1 MALCSARGRFLQR
14 LSGAIWLLARER
26 DSMGFAIAVDSTFDM
41 SEEEYKDLK
50 VAMVPLNIRIGEDEW
65 KDQSEITSLEFY
77 ERMAASEC
85 LPKTSQPSPHD
96 FIVEYDRLLSEG
108 SDGVLSLHIA
118 GVLSGTVESA
128 RLAAGQVK
136 GDVRVVDTLGTSAQ
150 AALVLKEA
158 CRLRDAGVSLA
169 SAQEEIER
177 FVPQTQFLVAC
188 ETLENLLKGGRLSA
202 DRAKDASLL
211 NIKPIFTFDERGVL
225 VPFGKAKGMRGVVK
239 QYVAHVQ
246 KRTQEQGKQAI
257 RFCHVGNEAAVES
270 LKKALAEAEVEYVDK
285 GSCPCGATIATHLG
299 MGALGIGL
307 CPAGE

>member
-1 MALCSARGRFLQR
+1 MS
-14 LSGAIWLLARER
+14 
-26 DSMGFAIAVDSTFDM
+26 FAIAVDSTFDM
-41 SEEEYKDLK
+41 SEGEYRELE
-50 VAMVPLNIRIGEDEW
+50 VAMVPLSIRIGGEEW
-65 KDQSEITSLEFY
+65 KDQREISSLEFY
-77 ERMAASEC
+77 EHMSASES
-85 LPKTSQPSPHD
+85 LPKTSQPSPHE
-96 FIVEYDRLLSEG
+96 FIVEFNRLLSEG
-108 SDGVLSLHIA
+108 NDGVLSLHIA

-128 RLAAGQVK
+128 RLAATQVA

-150 AALVLKEA
+150 AALVLKRA
-158 CRLRDAGVSLA
+158 CQLRDAGVSLA
-169 SAQEEIER
+169 NAQEEIEK

-257 RFCHVGNEAAVES
+257 RFCHVGNEPAVES
-270 LKKALAEAEVEYVDK
+270 LKRALADAGVDYSDE

-307 CPAGE
+307 SPA

>member
-1 MALCSARGRFLQR
+1 MS
-14 LSGAIWLLARER
+14 
-26 DSMGFAIAVDSTFDM
+26 FAIVVDSTFDM
-41 SEEEYKDLK
+41 YEGEYRELE
-50 VAMVPLNIRIGEDEW
+50 VAMVPLSIRIGGEEW
-65 KDQSEITSLEFY
+65 KDQREISSLEFY
-77 ERMAASEC
+77 ERMSASES
-85 LPKTSQPSPHD
+85 LPKTSQPSPHE
-96 FIVEYDRLLSEG
+96 FIVEFNRLLSEG
-108 SDGVLSLHIA
+108 NDGVLSLHIA

-128 RLAAGQVK
+128 RLAATQVA

-150 AALVLKEA
+150 AALVLKRA
-158 CRLRDAGVSLA
+158 CQLRDAGVSLA
-169 SAQEEIER
+169 NVQEEIEK

-225 VPFGKAKGMRGVVK
+225 VPFGKAKGMRGVVR
-239 QYVAHVQ
+239 QYVAHIQ

-257 RFCHVGNEAAVES
+257 RFCHVGNESAVES
-270 LKKALAEAEVEYVDK
+270 LKRALADAGVDYSDE

-307 CPAGE
+307 SPA